1 MKDWTYLII
10 TVVEE
15 LEFEYINIIIYQ
27 EKRIRR
33 NGQEMC
39 LTEASFSEYIGN
51 EHKSMKVHSVL
62 NGPTIHRKYKGNTNN
77 EETFGKGF
85 NLTNKF

>member
-1 MKDWTYLII
+1 
-10 TVVEE
+10 
-15 LEFEYINIIIYQ
+15 
-27 EKRIRR
+27 
-33 NGQEMC
+33 MC

-51 EHKSMKVHSVL
+51 EHKNMKVHSVL